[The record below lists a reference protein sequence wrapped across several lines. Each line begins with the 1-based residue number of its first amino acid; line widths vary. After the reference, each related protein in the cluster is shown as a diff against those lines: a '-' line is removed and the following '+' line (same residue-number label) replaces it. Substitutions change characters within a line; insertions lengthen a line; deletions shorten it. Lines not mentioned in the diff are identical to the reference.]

1 MSFKSLSIQDSYIA
15 IEEGALIIDV
25 REESEFNEAHIKN
38 SILIPLSK
46 ITAEKVNEINPDNRK
61 IIIHCRS
68 GKRSK
73 VAANVLISQNY
84 SGEILEID
92 SGILGWID
100 SRLPVISNN

>member
-1 MSFKSLSIQDSYIA
+1 MSFKSLSIQDSYMA

-46 ITAEKVNEINPDNRK
+46 ITTEKVNEINPDNRK

-84 SGEILEID
+84 SGEIF
-92 SGILGWID
+92 
-100 SRLPVISNN
+100 